1 MPSRE
6 LALVVS
12 GGSGS
17 ELAVRFARAAL
28 EHAALDALHL
38 VITPSAGKV
47 IAHELGPEWSSPRG
61 FRDRLPVAE
70 PLRERVRPWTD
81 ADLTA
86 PVASGSHPLLGVVVL
101 PCSAGMAGSI
111 AHGISRGLGQRVAD
125 VALKQR
131 WPLVLGIRETP
142 MSAVLLENLLRLA
155 RLGVHVVPPLPAFYL
170 KPDPETALDRFLDH
184 YCLRVLDLL
193 GVELDRSDLRWSG

>member
-1 MPSRE
+1 MAPRE

-12 GGSGS
+12 GGSGA
-17 ELAVRFARAAL
+17 ELAVRFAATAL
-28 EHAALDALHL
+28 RHAALDALHI
-38 VITPSAGKV
+38 VVTPAAGKV
-47 IAHELGPEWSSPRG
+47 LAHELGPEWSSARG
-61 FRDRLPVAE
+61 LRDLLPVGDE
-70 PLRERVRPWTD
+70 LRARVRPWTD

-86 PVASGSHPLLGVVVL
+86 PIASGSHVLIGTVVL

-111 AHGISRGLGQRVAD
+111 AHGISRGLAQRVAD

-142 MSAVLLENLLRLA
+142 MSAILLDNLAALA
-155 RLGVHVVPPLPAFYL
+155 RLGVHVVPPVPAFYL
-170 KPDPETALDRFLDH
+170 KPSPGEALERFLDH

-193 GVELDRSDLRWSG
+193 GVELDRSELRWNG